1 MAGVAVI
8 DEALRALLEGL
19 IDYAG
24 LFPPAGLEMEPAVR
38 NYLRYREDDDRW
50 MLGRFIVPAG
60 RRAELEQV
68 LGSPATPLDL
78 SVIAR
83 ATLLRDDAA
92 ALPASALELRL
103 DDALLD
109 GAKAEGIT
117 VWIERARTEVREAG
131 RGDAPLFLEVPLQTT
146 TPEVLAN
153 VVHGIAAARSSS
165 AALKIR
171 TGGLEPEAFPSG
183 EEVARAVIAC
193 RDAGVAFK
201 ATAGL
206 HHPVRHLDEG
216 IGARMHGFLNVFG
229 GAVLAAEHT
238 LDVDRLTEILE
249 DEDPAN
255 WRFESDELRWRDLSA
270 SAASVR
276 RVRRHLATTYGS
288 CSFDE
293 PRDDLRELGLLQA
306 RSPSVSNT
314 ER

>member
-1 MAGVAVI
+1 VAGVAVI

-24 LFPPAGLEMEPAVR
+24 LFPPAGLDMEPAVR
-38 NYLRYREDDDRW
+38 NYLRYGESDDRW

-60 RRAELEQV
+60 RRTELEQV
-68 LGSPATPLDL
+68 LDTPATQLDL
-78 SVIAR
+78 SVIVRSA
-83 ATLLRDDAA
+83 LLRDDAA

-103 DDALLD
+103 DDELLE
-109 GAKAEGIT
+109 GAKAETIT
-117 VWIERARTEVREAG
+117 TWIERARTEVRDAG
-131 RGDAPLFLEVPLQTT
+131 RGEAPLFLEVPLQTT
-146 TPEVLAN
+146 APEALTN
-153 VVHGIAAARSSS
+153 VVRGIAAARTSS

-216 IGARMHGFLNVFG
+216 IGAKMHGFLNVFG
-229 GAVLAAEHT
+229 GAVLAAEHA
-238 LDVDRLTEILE
+238 LDVGRLTEILE
-249 DEDPAN
+249 DEDPAG
-255 WRFESDELRWRDLSA
+255 WRFESGELRWRDLSA
-270 SAASVR
+270 PAASVR
-276 RVRRHLATTYGS
+276 RARRDLATSYGS

-293 PRDDLRELGLLQA
+293 PRDDLRELGLLPA
-306 RSPSVSNT
+306 RSSSVPAT